1 MKKAQLFSGLVGAG
15 LVLTLLHPAA
25 VALSVDNFS
34 VVKNGALLFNDPFS
48 DGVPPPNAPNFANG
62 TPASYSVLGTLD
74 EAGGKVNLDTAGAA
88 TTPGIGGPGL
98 FFIERGL
105 LLTNIDPTNL
115 ALGLKNN
122 STFSVTGVFDLV
134 VPRPNQEYY
143 GVRFADFAT
152 NVQGNDLLDLAVRRG
167 GDGIARVQFFRLD
180 QIADTFTSIAAVPLA
195 PGHDQISLTLAR
207 TTLANDEI
215 TASFF
220 YIDGGVPG
228 PTTTFMAT
236 SDIFN
241 GENWT
246 RAEFHF
252 VTPAPVVEPSTLIF
266 LGVGLAGLTGVA
278 WRRHGR

>member
-1 MKKAQLFSGLVGAG
+1 MKKAPLLSGLVGAG

-25 VALSVDNFS
+25 VASSVFIDNFS

-74 EAGGKVNLDTAGAA
+74 EAGGKVKLDTVGAA
-88 TTPGIGGPGL
+88 IIPGIGGPV
-98 FFIERGL
+98 FIERGL

-115 ALGLKNN
+115 ALGLKNDD
-122 STFSVTGVFDLV
+122 TFSVTGVFDLV
-134 VPRPNQEYY
+134 VPGPNLESY

-152 NVQGNDLLDLAVRRG
+152 NVQGNDLLELAVRRG
-167 GDGIARVQFFRLD
+167 GDGMARVQFFRLD

-228 PTTTFMAT
+228 PTTTFIAT

-246 RAEFHF
+246 RAEFQF
-252 VTPAPVVEPSTLIF
+252 VTPAPVVEPGTLIF
-266 LGVGLAGLTGVA
+266 LGVGLAGLTSVA
-278 WRRHGR
+278 WRRHRR